1 MSKGHRH
8 AALMAEYARIA
19 AGHEKPWCFLEYLD
33 ESGKWLALDTHPEWG
48 LDTEYRLKTCTI
60 RIGDIDVPEPMRS
73 APEVGSSYFIINLI
87 HPNMVVECEWD
98 GSQSDAWYLARG
110 ICHPTEEAAIAH
122 AKALILVSGG
132 KEG

>member
-1 MSKGHRH
+1 MSKGHKH
-8 AALMAEYARIA
+8 AVMMAEYAKIA

-48 LDTEYRLKTCTI
+48 LDTEYRLKNCTI
-60 RIGDIDVPEPMRS
+60 RIGEIDVPEPMRS
-73 APEVGSSYFIINLI
+73 APEVGSCYF
-87 HPNMVVECEWD
+87 VVDLSGSGTVVKSKWD
-98 GSQSDAWYLARG
+98 DDWTDRLCLDRG
-110 ICHPTEEAAIAH
+110 MCHTTEGAAIAH

>member
-48 LDTEYRLKTCTI
+48 LDTEYRLKPRTI
-60 RIGDIDVPEPMRS
+60 RIGEIDVPEPMRS
-73 APEVGSSYFIINLI
+73 APEAGSCYFFLALTGSG
-87 HPNMVVECEWD
+87 MVVESEWGGNWVD
-98 GSQSDAWYLARG
+98 ELSLSRG
-110 ICHPTEEAAIAH
+110 ICHTTKEAAIAH

-132 KEG
+132 KV

>member
-1 MSKGHRH
+1 MSKGHKH
-8 AALMAEYARIA
+8 AEMMAEYAKIA

-60 RIGDIDVPEPMRS
+60 RIGEIDVPEPMRS
-73 APEVGSSYFIINLI
+73 APEIGACYYAVDIFSARKYINSQWQAVGTDIRRLELGF
-87 HPNMVVECEWD
+87 
-98 GSQSDAWYLARG
+98 
-110 ICHPTEEAAIAH
+110 CHKTAEAAIAH

-132 KEG
+132 KV

>member
-1 MSKGHRH
+1 MSKGHKH

-19 AGHEKPWCFLEYLD
+19 AEHEKPWCFLEYLD

-73 APEVGSSYFIINLI
+73 APDVLSCYF
-87 HPNMVVECEWD
+87 
-98 GSQSDAWYLARG
+98 LALPSESIMFAESKWTNDWFDVQCLERG
-110 ICHPTEEAAIAH
+110 MCHATEEAAIAH

-132 KEG
+132 AV